1 MDLHISKKRDHD
13 TIRSGRQK
21 FEQEFG
27 AWYGAN
33 DASATAGFFAI
44 CLLLHGRGSL
54 FQAGT
59 VFFASFCIIH
69 TLFADSHPTLFIL
82 HAHACIVV

>member
-1 MDLHISKKRDHD
+1 MTRMDLHISKKRDHD

-59 VFFASFCIIH
+59 VFFASSCIFH
-69 TLFADSHPTLFIL
+69 Y
-82 HAHACIVV
+82 IVR

>member
-1 MDLHISKKRDHD
+1 MSSYYYYD
-13 TIRSGRQK
+13 TIWTAEVRTGVLGGR
-21 FEQEFG
+21 
-27 AWYGAN
+27 YGAN

-59 VFFASFCIIH
+59 VFFASSCIFH
-69 TLFADSHPTLFIL
+69 Y
-82 HAHACIVV
+82 IVR